1 MHLGR
6 HRFPNCLIK
15 KKVSE
20 LLDLECINPTGLI
33 YLFEDALRMREL
45 WLCCACC
52 CFCIL
57 SEIGFTH
64 DTFDSKIYYSLTL
77 RTLFC
82 RFFFNLKVP
91 LII

>member
-33 YLFEDALRMREL
+33 YLFEDALRMRKNYGCVVHVVAFVSYQKL
-45 WLCCACC
+45 VLLM
-52 CFCIL
+52 IL
-57 SEIGFTH
+57 
-64 DTFDSKIYYSLTL
+64 LTV
-77 RTLFC
+77 RFITL
-82 RFFFNLKVP
+82 
-91 LII
+91 